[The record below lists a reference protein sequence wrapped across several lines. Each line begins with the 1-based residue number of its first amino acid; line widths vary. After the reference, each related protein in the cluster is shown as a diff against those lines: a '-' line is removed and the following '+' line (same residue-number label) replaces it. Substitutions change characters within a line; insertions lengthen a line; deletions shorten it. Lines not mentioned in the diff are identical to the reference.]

1 MHAETTPTQRTIIH
15 LDLDAFFCAV
25 EELRDPSLRGKA
37 FAVGGSPDGRG
48 VVATCSYA
56 ARRYGIHSAM
66 PMARALRL
74 CPELIIVRHH
84 FRDYADLSHRVMDL
98 LHSYSDLVQP
108 ISIDEAFVDVSH
120 LPQPGVVYA
129 KQLQTQIRDHL
140 HLPSSL
146 GVASN
151 KLVAK
156 VATNVG
162 KASMKKGNYPFAIQV
177 VPHGEEAAFLAPLP
191 SEALWGIGPKT
202 AERLAALGM
211 HTVGDIARYP
221 LQEMVRLLGQTGSAL
236 HFRAQGIDDSPVHV
250 THETKSVSHEE
261 TFAKDT
267 SNEGELLQV
276 LAEQAQSIAKQLRK
290 LKLHCHTVAIKIRW
304 PDFSKISRQLTLP
317 EPTDEARLIE
327 DAARTLF
334 QTHWKPGRKVRLLGV
349 RASNLAA
356 PSFQPKLWDWD
367 AKAFAKQEKLDAA
380 LKTLDERF
388 GANSLVPASGL
399 AASRGK
405 QKGKPE

>member
-1 MHAETTPTQRTIIH
+1 MHAETPPTQRTILH

-56 ARRYGIHSAM
+56 ARRFGIHSAM
-66 PMARALRL
+66 PTARALRL
-74 CPELIIVRHH
+74 CPELILVRHH
-84 FRDYADLSHRVMDL
+84 FRDYTDLSRRVMDL
-98 LHSYSDLVQP
+98 LQGYSDLVQP

-120 LPQPGVVYA
+120 QPQPGVVYA

-162 KASMKKGNYPFAIQV
+162 KASMKTGNYPFAIQV

-221 LQEMVRLLGQTGSAL
+221 LHEMVRLLGQTGSAL

-250 THETKSVSHEE
+250 SHETKSVSHEE

-267 SNEGELLQV
+267 NNEDELMLV
-276 LAEQAQSIAKQLRK
+276 IAEQAKSIAKHLRK
-290 LKLHCHTVAIKIRW
+290 LKLHCSTVAIKIRW

-317 EPTDEARLIE
+317 EPTDEAKLIE
-327 DAARTLF
+327 EAARTLF
-334 QTHWKPGRKVRLLGV
+334 QAHWKPGRKIRLLGV
-349 RASNLAA
+349 RASNLTA

-367 AKAFAKQEKLDAA
+367 PKAFAKQEKLDAA
-380 LKTLDERF
+380 LKTLEERF

-399 AASRGK
+399 RGSRGK
-405 QKGKPE
+405 KGQQE